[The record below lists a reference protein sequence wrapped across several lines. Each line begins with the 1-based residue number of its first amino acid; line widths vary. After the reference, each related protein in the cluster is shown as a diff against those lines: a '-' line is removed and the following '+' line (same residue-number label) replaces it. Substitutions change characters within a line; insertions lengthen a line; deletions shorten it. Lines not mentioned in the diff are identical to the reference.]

1 MTQKIKIFL
10 TKIALKKQNGFCIGL
25 TGYLRFQILFY

>member
-10 TKIALKKQNGFCIGL
+10 TKIALKNGFCIGL